1 MNSRFLDTLKNRVMM
16 FDGAMG
22 TSIQSFGLNDADF
35 GGLHGCNEIL
45 VRTRPD
51 VIEEI
56 HASFFRAGCD
66 AVETDTFNGTV
77 LRLEEYGLA
86 GDTLALNREAAALAR
101 KVADRFSTPDRPRFV
116 VGSCG
121 PTGKLPSGNDP
132 ILSKITF
139 DELAAAF
146 AEQGTGLVEGGA
158 DVLLLET
165 SFDVLELKAAIAGIE
180 RAFRNGLRRV
190 PIMAQVFLVP
200 ENGKMLFG
208 TDIAAVMTTLEALP
222 IHTIGLNCSA
232 GPEMFRDPI
241 GFLTENA
248 SLPVSCLPNAGL
260 PEQGPGGDAVYHQ
273 TPEKFSALMAE
284 FVRDYGV
291 NIVGGCCGTTHEHMA
306 AVNEAIAPYRDKP
319 RRFWTTF
326 DGVKVT
332 NADTAECPYHVP
344 GVSSGMRRFDMRQEP
359 APLLVGERVNSV
371 GSRKIKR
378 LLLNDNYDA
387 CLEVARDQ
395 VDNGAHVLDVCVAM
409 TERQDEREQMVKL
422 VKTLAMGV
430 EAPLVIDTTE
440 ADVMEAAL
448 KTYPG
453 RAIVNSI
460 NLENRAERVD
470 KWLPILREHGAAVVA
485 MTIDEN
491 GMAKTAK
498 AKFDVA
504 QKMYDIVVG
513 EYGMTPDTLIYD
525 TQVFPIVTG
534 QEDLANSAV
543 ENLEAIRRIKAE
555 LPGTMTILGISNLSF
570 GISPHSRAV
579 LNSVFLHHAV
589 QAGLDMAIMDPA
601 HITPY
606 AEVDEEQRDLADDLI
621 LNRRPDALT
630 RYIGHFETVDAPD
643 LSGQRADPMDE
654 LTTEARIHYR
664 ILHRKREGVQDDIEA
679 ALVAREGAGVRRAD
693 GAVDVLN
700 NVLLPAMK
708 EVGDKF
714 GAGEL
719 ILPFVLQS
727 AEVMKASV
735 AFLEQFLEKKEGSTK
750 GKLVLATVF
759 GDVHDIGKSLVNT
772 ILSNNGY
779 TVYDLGKQVPINT
792 IIEKAVEVGADA
804 IGLSA
809 LLVSTSKQMPLCVK
823 ELDRRGLS
831 IPVIIGGAAINPAFG
846 HRALYVE
853 EGRAYS
859 AGIYY
864 CKDAFEG
871 LDKMDRLTVPEAKA
885 ALYEETLADAVR
897 TFGRDADKAARRAA
911 APPVA
916 RAKVTDA
923 PIPAPPFWGIEV
935 VKDLPLSEI
944 WPLLDLNELYRL
956 QWGAKNAKGD
966 EYEALKRDT
975 FEPKLAELKAQCEA
989 EGWLTPKAVYGYFPA
1004 RTNGESVLV
1013 FDPKN
1018 PDKEIARFD
1027 FPRQAGPPYLCLAD
1041 YLAPVESMKTDVL
1054 PLQVV
1059 TVGSKATEIC
1069 EALNKAGDY
1078 SLSYFL
1084 HGLSVEAAEATA
1096 EWMHRRIT
1104 DELAIARNQGH
1115 RYSWGYPACPD
1126 LEQHHI
1132 LFKLL
1137 PAGEELG
1144 MEVTEAGQLVPDQS
1158 TAALVIHHPD
1168 AIYFGAV

>member
-1 MNSRFLDTLKNRVMM
+1 MNSRFLDTLKTRVLL

-22 TSIQSFGLNDADF
+22 TSIQTFGLNDADF

-56 HASFFRAGCD
+56 HARFFQAGCD
-66 AVETDTFNGTV
+66 AVETDTFNGTR
-77 LRLEEYGLA
+77 LRLAEYGL
-86 GDTLALNREAAALAR
+86 GEDTRELNRTAAAIAR
-101 KVADRFSTPDRPRFV
+101 TVADRFSTPEHPRFV

-121 PTGKLPSGNDP
+121 PTGRLPSGNDP
-132 ILSKITF
+132 VLSKITF
-139 DELAAAF
+139 DELADTF

-165 SFDVLELKAAIAGIE
+165 SFDVLELKAGIAGFE

-190 PIMAQVFLVP
+190 PVMAQVFLVP

-208 TDIAAVMTTLEALP
+208 TDIAALMTTLQALP
-222 IHTIGLNCSA
+222 IHVIGLNCSA

-241 GFLTENA
+241 GYLTENA

-260 PEQGPGGDAVYHQ
+260 PEQGPDGEAVYRQ
-273 TPEKFSALMAE
+273 TPDKFSAYMAE
-284 FVRDYGV
+284 FVRDFGV

-306 AVNEAIAPYRDKP
+306 AVNDAIAPYRDKP
-319 RRFWTTF
+319 RRFWSAF
-326 DGVKVT
+326 DGAKVT
-332 NADTAECPYHVP
+332 NADTEDCPYYVP
-344 GVSSGMRRFDMRQEP
+344 GVSSGMRRFDMQQVP
-359 APLLVGERVNSV
+359 APLIVGERVNSV

-378 LLLNDNYDA
+378 LLLKDDYNG
-387 CLEVARDQ
+387 CLDVAREQ
-395 VDNGAHVLDVCVAM
+395 VDGGAHVLDVCVAM
-409 TERQDEREQMVKL
+409 TERQDERDQMVKL
-422 VKTLAMGV
+422 VKTLAMGI

-448 KTYPG
+448 KIYPG

-460 NLENRAERVD
+460 NLENRSERVD

-491 GMAKTAK
+491 GMAKTAE
-498 AKFDVA
+498 AKFNVA
-504 QKMYDIVVG
+504 RKLYDIVVG

-525 TQVFPIVTG
+525 VQVFPVVTG

-543 ENLEAIRRIKAE
+543 ENLNALRRIKAE
-555 LPGTMTILGISNLSF
+555 LPGTMTILGVSNLSF
-570 GISPHSRAV
+570 GISPHARAV

-589 QAGLDMAIMDPA
+589 KAGLDMAIVNPA

-606 AEVDEEQRDLADDLI
+606 SEVDADQRDLADDLV
-621 LNRRPDALT
+621 LNRRPDALA
-630 RYIGHFETVDAPD
+630 RYIGYFETVDAPD
-643 LSGQRADPMDE
+643 ASAGRVDPME
-654 LTTEARIHYR
+654 GLSVEERIHYR
-664 ILHRKREGVQDDIEA
+664 ILHRKRDGVTEDIETALSDREA
-679 ALVAREGAGVRRAD
+679 AGTRRAD
-693 GAVDVLN
+693 GAIDVLN

-735 AFLEQFLEKKEGSTK
+735 AHLEQYLEKKEGSTK

-823 ELDRRGLS
+823 ELDKRGLS

-846 HRALYVE
+846 HRALYVA
-853 EGRAYS
+853 EGRAYN

-871 LDKMDRLTVPEAKA
+871 LDKMDRLTDGDARE
-885 ALYEETLADAVR
+885 ALYEQTLLDAAR

-911 APPVA
+911 APAQERSKVA
-916 RAKVTDA
+916 DA
-923 PIPAPPFWGIEV
+923 PIPTAPFWGTRV
-935 VKDLPLSEI
+935 VPGIPLSEI

-989 EGWLTPKAVYGYFPA
+989 EGWLAPKAVYGYFPA
-1004 RTNGESVLV
+1004 RREGESVVV
-1013 FDPKN
+1013 FDPADHN
-1018 PDKEIARFD
+1018 KEVARFD
-1027 FPRQAGPPYLCLAD
+1027 FPRQAGPPYLCLSD
-1041 YLAPVESMKTDVL
+1041 YLSADRTDVL

-1059 TVGSKATEIC
+1059 TVGPRATEIC

-1084 HGLSVEAAEATA
+1084 HGLSVETAEATA
-1096 EWMHRRIT
+1096 EWMHRRIA
-1104 DELAIARNQGH
+1104 DELGIPRNQGH

-1126 LEQHHI
+1126 LEQHHT
-1132 LFKLL
+1132 LFTLL